1 MSSRARLSLRL
12 WAAPHAAHALGKVV
26 LFEHATLVLI
36 IDAEGI
42 AAVACEGPGRE
53 PDACLVPGAEWPQLQ
68 LVRQSDGTAQW
79 LSWRHGQPSRPI
91 AAAHV
96 LGTARAVLTDAAR
109 QCIVSAIHDYYMQT
123 VLEPSVKGFLSILE
137 KQFPRA
143 DLYLFELLQNAVDDG
158 AESIVVELDAS
169 ASAPSLRLTH
179 DGRGF
184 SPLDVNGLASVGMS
198 TKTSRRAAGFMGIGF
213 KACHKRF
220 AQVVCSDPHWRFEFA
235 EPPGGAPP
243 PRDGPALPPSAW
255 VLLPRWVG
263 ASASSSSAAAAPPT
277 RGCCFELRRP
287 RGGLGA
293 LQRDLR
299 WLPPSVPPLLARCAF
314 ARRDDE
320 GGGDGKGGG
329 SSGGKGGGG
338 GAGGDETA
346 RPWRLEWAGERLTCD
361 RYQLPAA
368 VVGAT
373 TGPKTTSLAARGGG
387 AAAVRCETEALRV
400 TLSGVASAVP
410 VAQGGRRGSSGGGNS
425 GNSGNGGGGGS
436 GGGGGGGG
444 GGGSACAQA
453 EGCWVFLSVLFP
465 PGRAAWQAYATHTRR
480 DDPGLDAPP
489 EEASLFFKARPAD
502 GLPLPSGGAD
512 CLLHALLP
520 TKVASPFAGHVQA
533 ADL

>member
-1 MSSRARLSLRL
+1 M
-12 WAAPHAAHALGKVV
+12 
-26 LFEHATLVLI
+26 LI

-79 LSWRHGQPSRPI
+79 LSWQHGQPSRPI
-91 AAAHV
+91 GAAHV
-96 LGTARAVLTDAAR
+96 RGVARAVLTDAAR
-109 QCIVSAIHDYYMQT
+109 RCIVGAIHDYYMQT

-158 AESIVVELDAS
+158 AESIVVELVAS

-235 EPPGGAPP
+235 EPPSGAPP

-255 VLLPRWVG
+255 VLLPKWVG
-263 ASASSSSAAAAPPT
+263 ASAASASAASAASASSASAAASAASTTAAVPLT

-320 GGGDGKGGG
+320 GGGDSKGG
-329 SSGGKGGGG
+329 SSGGGKGGGG
-338 GAGGDETA
+338 GAGGDESA

-361 RYQLPAA
+361 RYRLPAA
-368 VVGAT
+368 VVGAA
-373 TGPKTTSLAARGGG
+373 TGPRATSLAARGGG

-400 TLSGVASAVP
+400 TLSAGASAVP
-410 VAQGGRRGSSGGGNS
+410 VAQGGRRGSSGGGS
-425 GNSGNGGGGGS
+425 GGSGGS
-436 GGGGGGGG
+436 GGGGGGSG
-444 GGGSACAQA
+444 CAQA
-453 EGCWVFLSVLFP
+453 EGCWVFLSVFFP

-480 DDPGLDAPP
+480 DEPGLDAPL

-502 GLPLPSGGAD
+502 GLPLPSGGASD
-512 CLLHALLP
+512 LLHALLP
-520 TKVASPFAGHVQA
+520 TKVASPFAGHVQVGSP
-533 ADL
+533 